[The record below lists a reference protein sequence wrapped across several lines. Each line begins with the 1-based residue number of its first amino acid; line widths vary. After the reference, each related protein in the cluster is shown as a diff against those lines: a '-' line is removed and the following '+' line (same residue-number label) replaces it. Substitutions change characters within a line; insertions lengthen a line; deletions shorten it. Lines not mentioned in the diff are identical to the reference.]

1 MLNNLAR
8 GILTVFLGMLLVG
21 FGICG
26 AYGTLGGL
34 GGLFESSAE
43 GRGFAPVLIG
53 AGLLGL
59 AIAWICW
66 KVVTALWRKRPA
78 TGE

>member
-8 GILTVFLGMLLVG
+8 GLLTVLLSILLVG

-26 AYGTLGGL
+26 AYGTFGGL
-34 GGLFESSAE
+34 AGLVGPSGEAQ
-43 GRGFAPVLIG
+43 GVAPVLIG

-66 KVVTALWRKRPA
+66 KVVAALWRKRAPG
-78 TGE
+78 GE

>member
-1 MLNNLAR
+1 MLDNFAR
-8 GILTVFLGMLLVG
+8 GLLAVILSVLLVG

-26 AYGTLGGL
+26 AYGTFGGL
-34 GGLFESSAE
+34 AGMFGPPGE
-43 GRGFAPVLIG
+43 GRAFAPVLIG

-66 KVVTALWRKRPA
+66 KLVAGLWRKRP
-78 TGE
+78 GEGE

>member
-1 MLNNLAR
+1 MLNNFAR
-8 GILTVFLGMLLVG
+8 GLLAVILSVLLVG

-26 AYGTLGGL
+26 AYGTLGGVAN
-34 GGLFESSAE
+34 LFDHSSE
-43 GRGFAPVLIG
+43 GRAFAPVLIG

-66 KVVTALWRKRPA
+66 KLVTGLWRKRPP
-78 TGE
+78 GGQ

>member
-8 GILTVFLGMLLVG
+8 GLLTVLLSILLVG

-26 AYGTLGGL
+26 AYGTFGGL
-34 GGLFESSAE
+34 ASLFGSSGEAS
-43 GRGFAPVLIG
+43 GVLIG

-66 KVVTALWRKRPA
+66 KVVTALWRQRPPG
-78 TGE
+78 GE